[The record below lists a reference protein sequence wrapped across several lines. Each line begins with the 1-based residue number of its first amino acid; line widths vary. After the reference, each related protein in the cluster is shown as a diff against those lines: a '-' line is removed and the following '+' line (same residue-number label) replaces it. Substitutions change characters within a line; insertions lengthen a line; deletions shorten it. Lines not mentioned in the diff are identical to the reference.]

1 MAHIAEFM
9 RSIEDG
15 TADEGARMALWH
27 LIKVMNGRAVID
39 YGEPP
44 LVSRFRSSQ
53 VLAAPPVRT
62 SESKGHKQI

>member
-1 MAHIAEFM
+1 MTHIAEFM

-27 LIKVMNGRAVID
+27 LIKLMNGRAVID

-44 LVSRFRSSQ
+44 PGWRLRTLPHPHSRYVIVVAEGERS
-53 VLAAPPVRT
+53 
-62 SESKGHKQI
+62 